1 MDGDEDAADAGGGM
15 MMIPSQA
22 SSHFPIE
29 PVSADVLLRRETKRR
44 DALKK
49 RGPVRVGCREVDEY
63 VLMGGG
69 LERGSVVG
77 VSAESEQMGLMA
89 VATELCG
96 SEGEMSRAMVVT
108 AQPPAA
114 ILPALRDAVKAEL
127 AARGVTGSEV
137 RGRLVSCLERVSITR
152 VFDLE
157 GLWEVLGDLDI
168 PPGSPGSEAASLVP
182 QPQEEEEPEVLRASQ
197 GQEEEVASPEPER
210 IVLPDLKPAY
220 ESPQRRPVRTEIA
233 DSEEDSISDG
243 EDGDVGDGK
252 DNDINEDK
260 DDEAPAPSPSELSD
274 LSPPPSSMASMLATP
289 DAAVVPEDQE
299 ESDSHDDPDAKQEE
313 KPSTPPEQPAE
324 DQNRRSRSP
333 RMEAE
338 SPALPDIILITHFST
353 LMTAL
358 FTGRDRLSAHDG
370 LQSLSAFLR
379 YLSRSLS
386 SSPLIMLLNSTSS
399 SKSKTLTE
407 PPPIPPTEAPP
418 PDERSS
424 SSSSKPLAA
433 TLRSVF
439 NPPQLD
445 IPGYA
450 GHAAARRNKPT
461 FGLVFAQLLD
471 LHLLCTKVP
480 RTREDAERLYAPH
493 DRGDSGGGGGGMRYT
508 WVVEV
513 LLDELGVWEEGAAP
527 GGRMCREQRWTAVDV
542 RAGRVVDAFEG
553 AEGRPKNVGDVRVVG
568 GFGGPRVV
576 RVCFDPS
583 TTLRRNLSEVL
594 IGRVRS
600 SSLPLSNGNDDD
612 IPDNGGEHA
621 DMRIAGTL
629 VPLAAAASAVT
640 LPGASPAAEAA
651 TSAST
656 WTAVLDVE
664 GAVSSF
670 GRILG
675 AATRRLTWS
684 GTSSTNDVEAG
695 AQIYRYESVPEKDLA
710 KSVYQIIQESGHER
724 FAALL
729 HGQEALRSRLAGTEG
744 AFTVFVPTDEALQ
757 KLDMDQSGEA
767 LVREMAEYHV
777 LEGVYSVDD
786 LREMQT
792 APTVLEER
800 GTGRRQRV
808 RIGGGGEDVVLNFY
822 GRLLGDESKRAKNGV
837 VHFVDDVLVPP
848 PRFDRLVDVLPER
861 LGVFSRALK
870 ETGAVEETGLE
881 GRRGV
886 TVFAPWDDAWDKI
899 GDEVKS
905 FLFGERGAGY
915 LRALVRYHIISDK
928 ILYTD
933 MEVYQAERME
943 SWPRRYE
950 TLLEGAGVSVRVHG
964 MEGRLVMEV
973 DGKKVSVRDL
983 PARDGVVHVLDEVL
997 IPSTTADGVEKSG
1010 MLDVEELKRRLDT
1023 WVKTSG
1029 GFESVEL

>member
-77 VSAESEQMGLMA
+77 VSAESEQMGLMISLQA

-127 AARGVTGSEV
+127 AARSVTGAEV

-157 GLWEVLGDLDI
+157 GLCEVLGDLDI
-168 PPGSPGSEAASLVP
+168 PPGSPVSEAPLVP
-182 QPQEEEEPEVLRASQ
+182 EPEVLLASQ

-210 IVLPDLKPAY
+210 ITLPDLKPAY

-233 DSEEDSISDG
+233 DSEEEDDISDG
-243 EDGDVGDGK
+243 KDGDVSDGK
-252 DNDINEDK
+252 DNDINEEK
-260 DDEAPAPSPSELSD
+260 DDEAPAPSSSELSD

-289 DAAVVPEDQE
+289 DAAVVPEDKE

-313 KPSTPPEQPAE
+313 KPPTPREQPVD
-324 DQNRRSRSP
+324 DQNRSRSP
-333 RMEAE
+333 RREPEPEPSA
-338 SPALPDIILITHFST
+338 PPDIILITHFST

-358 FTGRDRLSAHDG
+358 FTGRDRASAHDG

-407 PPPIPPTEAPP
+407 PPPMPPSEAPAP

-450 GHAAARRNKPT
+450 GHVAARRNKPT

-480 RTREDAERLYAPH
+480 RTREDAERLYAPP
-493 DRGDSGGGGGGMRYT
+493 DRGDGGGGGSVRYT

-527 GGRMCREQRWTAVDV
+527 GGRKCREQRWTAVDV

-568 GFGGPRVV
+568 GFGGPRV
-576 RVCFDPS
+576 
-583 TTLRRNLSEVL
+583 
-594 IGRVRS
+594 
-600 SSLPLSNGNDDD
+600 
-612 IPDNGGEHA
+612 
-621 DMRIAGTL
+621 
-629 VPLAAAASAVT
+629 
-640 LPGASPAAEAA
+640 
-651 TSAST
+651 
-656 WTAVLDVE
+656 
-664 GAVSSF
+664 
-670 GRILG
+670 
-675 AATRRLTWS
+675 
-684 GTSSTNDVEAG
+684 
-695 AQIYRYESVPEKDLA
+695 
-710 KSVYQIIQESGHER
+710 
-724 FAALL
+724 
-729 HGQEALRSRLAGTEG
+729 
-744 AFTVFVPTDEALQ
+744 
-757 KLDMDQSGEA
+757 
-767 LVREMAEYHV
+767 
-777 LEGVYSVDD
+777 
-786 LREMQT
+786 
-792 APTVLEER
+792 
-800 GTGRRQRV
+800 
-808 RIGGGGEDVVLNFY
+808 
-822 GRLLGDESKRAKNGV
+822 
-837 VHFVDDVLVPP
+837 
-848 PRFDRLVDVLPER
+848 
-861 LGVFSRALK
+861 
-870 ETGAVEETGLE
+870 
-881 GRRGV
+881 
-886 TVFAPWDDAWDKI
+886 
-899 GDEVKS
+899 
-905 FLFGERGAGY
+905 
-915 LRALVRYHIISDK
+915 
-928 ILYTD
+928 
-933 MEVYQAERME
+933 
-943 SWPRRYE
+943 
-950 TLLEGAGVSVRVHG
+950 
-964 MEGRLVMEV
+964 
-973 DGKKVSVRDL
+973 
-983 PARDGVVHVLDEVL
+983 
-997 IPSTTADGVEKSG
+997 
-1010 MLDVEELKRRLDT
+1010 
-1023 WVKTSG
+1023 
-1029 GFESVEL
+1029 

>member
-77 VSAESEQMGLMA
+77 VSAESEQMGLMISLQA

-182 QPQEEEEPEVLRASQ
+182 QPQEEE
-197 GQEEEVASPEPER
+197 VASPEPER

-260 DDEAPAPSPSELSD
+260 DDEAPAPSSSELSD

-568 GFGGPRVV
+568 GFGGPRV
-576 RVCFDPS
+576 
-583 TTLRRNLSEVL
+583 
-594 IGRVRS
+594 
-600 SSLPLSNGNDDD
+600 NGNDDD

-656 WTAVLDVE
+656 RTAVLDVE

-695 AQIYRYESVPEKDLA
+695 AQIYRYESVLEKDLA

-786 LREMQT
+786 LRGMQT

-800 GTGRRQRV
+800 GTGRRQRL
-808 RIGGGGEDVVLNFY
+808 RLGGGGEDVVLNFY
-822 GRLLGDESKRAKNGV
+822 SRLLGDESKRAGNGI

-870 ETGAVEETGLE
+870 ETGVGEETGVK

-886 TVFAPWDDAWDKI
+886 TVFAPSDEAWDKI

-915 LRALVRYHIISDK
+915 LRALVRYHIIVGE

-933 MEVYQAERME
+933 VKVDHVEGTE
-943 SWPRRYE
+943 SWPGRYE
-950 TLLEGAGVSVRVHG
+950 TLLGAGVSVRVHG
-964 MEGRLVMEV
+964 MEGRRVMEV

-1029 GFESVEL
+1029 RFESVEL

>member
-1 MDGDEDAADAGGGM
+1 MDGDEDTADAGGGM

-69 LERGSVVG
+69 LERGSVFG
-77 VSAESEQMGLMA
+77 ISAESEQMGLMAIEKISLQA

-127 AARGVTGSEV
+127 AARGVAGAEV

-168 PPGSPGSEAASLVP
+168 PPESPGSEAASLVP
-182 QPQEEEEPEVLRASQ
+182 EPEEDPEVLLASQ
-197 GQEEEVASPEPER
+197 GQQEEVASPEPER
-210 IVLPDLKPAY
+210 ITLPDLKPVY

-233 DSEEDSISDG
+233 DSEEEDDISDG
-243 EDGDVGDGK
+243 DDGDVSDGK

-260 DDEAPAPSPSELSD
+260 DDEAPAPSSSELSD

-289 DAAVVPEDQE
+289 DPVVVPEDKE
-299 ESDSHDDPDAKQEE
+299 ESDCHDDPGAKHEE
-313 KPSTPPEQPAE
+313 KPPTPRKQPAE
-324 DQNRRSRSP
+324 DQSRSRSP
-333 RMEAE
+333 RREAKPE
-338 SPALPDIILITHFST
+338 FPAPPDIILITHFST

-358 FTGRDRLSAHDG
+358 FTGRDRASAHDG

-407 PPPIPPTEAPP
+407 PPPMPPSEAPP

-424 SSSSKPLAA
+424 SGGSKPLAA

-480 RTREDAERLYAPH
+480 RTREDAERLYAPPAR
-493 DRGDSGGGGGGMRYT
+493 DDGGGGGVRYT

-527 GGRMCREQRWTAVDV
+527 GVRRCREQRWTAVDV

-553 AEGRPKNVGDVRVVG
+553 AERTKGNVGDIRVVG
-568 GFGGPRVV
+568 GFGGPRV
-576 RVCFDPS
+576 
-583 TTLRRNLSEVL
+583 
-594 IGRVRS
+594 
-600 SSLPLSNGNDDD
+600 
-612 IPDNGGEHA
+612 
-621 DMRIAGTL
+621 
-629 VPLAAAASAVT
+629 
-640 LPGASPAAEAA
+640 
-651 TSAST
+651 
-656 WTAVLDVE
+656 
-664 GAVSSF
+664 
-670 GRILG
+670 
-675 AATRRLTWS
+675 
-684 GTSSTNDVEAG
+684 
-695 AQIYRYESVPEKDLA
+695 
-710 KSVYQIIQESGHER
+710 
-724 FAALL
+724 
-729 HGQEALRSRLAGTEG
+729 
-744 AFTVFVPTDEALQ
+744 
-757 KLDMDQSGEA
+757 
-767 LVREMAEYHV
+767 
-777 LEGVYSVDD
+777 
-786 LREMQT
+786 
-792 APTVLEER
+792 
-800 GTGRRQRV
+800 
-808 RIGGGGEDVVLNFY
+808 
-822 GRLLGDESKRAKNGV
+822 
-837 VHFVDDVLVPP
+837 
-848 PRFDRLVDVLPER
+848 
-861 LGVFSRALK
+861 
-870 ETGAVEETGLE
+870 
-881 GRRGV
+881 
-886 TVFAPWDDAWDKI
+886 
-899 GDEVKS
+899 
-905 FLFGERGAGY
+905 
-915 LRALVRYHIISDK
+915 
-928 ILYTD
+928 
-933 MEVYQAERME
+933 
-943 SWPRRYE
+943 
-950 TLLEGAGVSVRVHG
+950 
-964 MEGRLVMEV
+964 
-973 DGKKVSVRDL
+973 
-983 PARDGVVHVLDEVL
+983 
-997 IPSTTADGVEKSG
+997 
-1010 MLDVEELKRRLDT
+1010 
-1023 WVKTSG
+1023 
-1029 GFESVEL
+1029 

>member
-1 MDGDEDAADAGGGM
+1 
-15 MMIPSQA
+15 
-22 SSHFPIE
+22 
-29 PVSADVLLRRETKRR
+29 
-44 DALKK
+44 
-49 RGPVRVGCREVDEY
+49 
-63 VLMGGG
+63 
-69 LERGSVVG
+69 
-77 VSAESEQMGLMA
+77 MGLMANEKISLQA

-127 AARGVTGSEV
+127 VARGVTGSEV

-168 PPGSPGSEAASLVP
+168 PPGSPASEAASLVP
-182 QPQEEEEPEVLRASQ
+182 EPEEDPEVLQASQ
-197 GQEEEVASPEPER
+197 GQEEEIASPEPER
-210 IVLPDLKPAY
+210 ITLPDLKPAH

-233 DSEEDSISDG
+233 DSEEEDDISDG
-243 EDGDVGDGK
+243 EDSDDSDGK

-260 DDEAPAPSPSELSD
+260 DDEAPAPSSSELSD

-289 DAAVVPEDQE
+289 DAAVVPEDKE

-338 SPALPDIILITHFST
+338 FPVPPDIILITHFST

-386 SSPLIMLLNSTSS
+386 SSPLIILLNSTSS

-407 PPPIPPTEAPP
+407 PPPMPPSEAPPP
-418 PDERSS
+418 PDERS

-480 RTREDAERLYAPH
+480 RTREDAERLYAPP
-493 DRGDSGGGGGGMRYT
+493 DRGDGGGGGSVRYT

-527 GGRMCREQRWTAVDV
+527 GV
-542 RAGRVVDAFEG
+542 RR
-553 AEGRPKNVGDVRVVG
+553 
-568 GFGGPRVV
+568 
-576 RVCFDPS
+576 
-583 TTLRRNLSEVL
+583 
-594 IGRVRS
+594 
-600 SSLPLSNGNDDD
+600 GNNNYDND
-612 IPDNGGEHA
+612 ILDNGEENA
-621 DMRIAGTL
+621 EMRIAGTL
-629 VPLAAAASAVT
+629 VPLAAAALAVT
-640 LPGASPAAEAA
+640 LPGASPAVEG
-651 TSAST
+651 TTTGSAST
-656 WTAVLDVE
+656 WRSVLDAE
-664 GAVSSF
+664 GLVSSF
-670 GRILG
+670 GRVFG
-675 AATRRLTWS
+675 AAARRLTWS

-710 KSVYQIIQESGHER
+710 ESVYQIIQESGHER

-729 HGQEALRSRLAGTEG
+729 RTQEALRSRLAGAEG

-757 KLDMDQSGEA
+757 KLGMDQSGEA
-767 LVREMAEYHV
+767 LSRDMAEYHV

-786 LREMQT
+786 LRGMQT

-822 GRLLGDESKRAKNGV
+822 SRLLRDES
-837 VHFVDDVLVPP
+837 
-848 PRFDRLVDVLPER
+848 
-861 LGVFSRALK
+861 
-870 ETGAVEETGLE
+870 
-881 GRRGV
+881 
-886 TVFAPWDDAWDKI
+886 
-899 GDEVKS
+899 
-905 FLFGERGAGY
+905 
-915 LRALVRYHIISDK
+915 
-928 ILYTD
+928 
-933 MEVYQAERME
+933 
-943 SWPRRYE
+943 
-950 TLLEGAGVSVRVHG
+950 VSV
-964 MEGRLVMEV
+964 
-973 DGKKVSVRDL
+973 
-983 PARDGVVHVLDEVL
+983 
-997 IPSTTADGVEKSG
+997 SG
-1010 MLDVEELKRRLDT
+1010 
-1023 WVKTSG
+1023 
-1029 GFESVEL
+1029 

>member
-1 MDGDEDAADAGGGM
+1 MANEK
-15 MMIPSQA
+15 ISLQ
-22 SSHFPIE
+22 
-29 PVSADVLLRRETKRR
+29 
-44 DALKK
+44 
-49 RGPVRVGCREVDEY
+49 
-63 VLMGGG
+63 
-69 LERGSVVG
+69 
-77 VSAESEQMGLMA
+77 A

-493 DRGDSGGGGGGMRYT
+493 DRGDSGGGGMRYT

-553 AEGRPKNVGDVRVVG
+553 AEGRPKNVGDVRVS
-568 GFGGPRVV
+568 RVA
-576 RVCFDPS
+576 
-583 TTLRRNLSEVL
+583 TGN
-594 IGRVRS
+594 
-600 SSLPLSNGNDDD
+600 NNNDDD
-612 IPDNGGEHA
+612 ISDSGEENA
-621 DMRIAGTL
+621 EMRIAGAL
-629 VPLAAAASAVT
+629 VPLVAATAASAVYS
-640 LPGASPAAEAA
+640 PGASPAAEETA
-651 TSAST
+651 SAST

-695 AQIYRYESVPEKDLA
+695 AQIYRYESVLEKDLA

-786 LREMQT
+786 LRGMQT

-822 GRLLGDESKRAKNGV
+822 GRLLGDES
-837 VHFVDDVLVPP
+837 
-848 PRFDRLVDVLPER
+848 
-861 LGVFSRALK
+861 
-870 ETGAVEETGLE
+870 
-881 GRRGV
+881 
-886 TVFAPWDDAWDKI
+886 
-899 GDEVKS
+899 
-905 FLFGERGAGY
+905 
-915 LRALVRYHIISDK
+915 
-928 ILYTD
+928 
-933 MEVYQAERME
+933 
-943 SWPRRYE
+943 
-950 TLLEGAGVSVRVHG
+950 VSV
-964 MEGRLVMEV
+964 
-973 DGKKVSVRDL
+973 SV
-983 PARDGVVHVLDEVL
+983 
-997 IPSTTADGVEKSG
+997 
-1010 MLDVEELKRRLDT
+1010 
-1023 WVKTSG
+1023 
-1029 GFESVEL
+1029 